1 MELYSQIDILYKGA
15 NYMVFY
21 VIGNGFDLHYGLDTR
36 YSSFKEYLLDKDWE
50 LVEKVDEL
58 FEDYMMADN
67 PDDIELWNTFED
79 MLRVFCLLDGD
90 SIYDTAID
98 NAEFDDDCAGYF
110 DSPSFNADYYTEY
123 ISTLKIEFSNW
134 INEMDSNISKDR
146 YFDPDNDD
154 YILTFNYTKTIE
166 NNFDVDEAN
175 ILHIHGKVGGDII
188 VGHNDYRE
196 PDLLDIQW
204 DEDSDYRD
212 ISTREAVNGVLEEAA
227 QLYFKDSKSLL
238 ERNKMFFKHIDEC
251 EKVVFLGLSCG
262 KQDNLYVEEIAK
274 HAHKVDFYY
283 YDESYKKIFQRT
295 CDKVNPNIEVNYL
308 KW

>member
-1 MELYSQIDILYKGA
+1 
-15 NYMVFY
+15 
-21 VIGNGFDLHYGLDTR
+21 
-36 YSSFKEYLLDKDWE
+36 
-50 LVEKVDEL
+50 
-58 FEDYMMADN
+58 MADN
-67 PDDIELWNTFED
+67 PDDIEQWNTFED

-90 SIYDTAID
+90 LIYDTAMD
-98 NAEFDDDCAGYF
+98 NAEFDDDCAGYL
-110 DSPSFNADYYTEY
+110 DSPSFNVDYYTEY

-283 YDESYKKIFQRT
+283 YDESSKKIFQRT